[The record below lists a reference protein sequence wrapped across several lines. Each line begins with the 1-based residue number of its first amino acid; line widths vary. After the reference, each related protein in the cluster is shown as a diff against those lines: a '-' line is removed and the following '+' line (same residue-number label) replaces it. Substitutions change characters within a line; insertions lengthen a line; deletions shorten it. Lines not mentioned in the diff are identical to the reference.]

1 MATCLEMEGVFLSD
15 SVWSISWSLSV
26 EAAPD
31 DAEPTCTVASVGR
44 LPFHRRTLM
53 PIHTEAVNSVLIRA
67 AHMANDCYYT
77 LKDFPLLSCFVF
89 LFFFS
94 QYGSSPGLLG
104 LVTMAKP
111 R

>member
-1 MATCLEMEGVFLSD
+1 
-15 SVWSISWSLSV
+15 
-26 EAAPD
+26 
-31 DAEPTCTVASVGR
+31 
-44 LPFHRRTLM
+44 
-53 PIHTEAVNSVLIRA
+53 
-67 AHMANDCYYT
+67 MANDCYYM

-89 LFFFS
+89 LLLFFP